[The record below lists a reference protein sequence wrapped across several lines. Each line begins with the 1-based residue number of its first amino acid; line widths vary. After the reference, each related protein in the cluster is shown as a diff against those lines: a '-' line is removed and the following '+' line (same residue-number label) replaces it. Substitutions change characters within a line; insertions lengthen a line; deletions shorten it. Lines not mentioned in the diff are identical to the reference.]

1 MLRYMLL
8 SLLGLL
14 VGCSTHYSIEAAPMP
29 SPSPVFEPVS
39 VFIDDGTQGSG
50 NAYPYDREIFSDLQ
64 NSGLFSAM
72 AGLGA
77 DNQLIIQLQD
87 ENHHSVFPFL
97 LSSATLFILP
107 VKTDKDITLLAQAR
121 RHGATVAAYHY
132 DMKFSNFGPPILDL
146 DLKSYRRAIA
156 ILVSHLK
163 ADLARQPPFPV
174 LRSVECCPGGEDV
187 QI

>member
-1 MLRYMLL
+1 MLRYLL
-8 SLLGLL
+8 LPLLGLL
-14 VGCSTHYSIEAAPMP
+14 AGCSTHYSIEAAPLP
-29 SPSPVFEPVS
+29 ATSPVFGPVS

-50 NAYPYDREIFSDLQ
+50 NAYPYDREMFSNLR

-77 DNQLIIQLQD
+77 DNQLIIQVQD
-87 ENHHSVFPFL
+87 KNHHSVLPFL

-121 RHGATVAAYHY
+121 RDGVTVAAYHY
-132 DMKFSNFGPPILDL
+132 DMNLSSFRPPILDL
-146 DLKSYRRAIA
+146 DLKTYRRALA
-156 ILVSHLK
+156 ILLSHLK

-174 LRSVECCPGGEDV
+174 LRSTECCPNGEDV